1 MSLPRAEAAPVSGA
15 SSPTLMGPAWARAA
29 DGALSAAPRPV
40 SSAASVRSTSAR
52 RVMTVLLYSVTL
64 AAKRTGQPAGGEED
78 DADIDGAQDEQPPLG
93 VHADEVLEEND
104 EGSADGGAR
113 ERAGPPQGDHQKR
126 LDRGDQ
132 LDIHGAHEAV
142 VVGPEHAGQ
151 AGEGP

>member
-29 DGALSAAPRPV
+29 DGALSAAPKPV

-78 DADIDGAQDEQPPLG
+78 DADIDRAEDPHARFALTDALEAHAERRHHEQ
-93 VHADEVLEEND
+93 
-104 EGSADGGAR
+104 
-113 ERAGPPQGDHQKR
+113 
-126 LDRGDQ
+126 
-132 LDIHGAHEAV
+132 AHED
-142 VVGPEHAGQ
+142 PGQ
-151 AGEGP
+151 HRGHQ